1 MKHIVF
7 LLVLVA
13 AAVCGGPS
21 ICTAQTMVD
30 SVNQKN
36 NVTHT
41 TQVEAP
47 QSAGDADNVADT
59 VVDSAALAKAKPFQ
73 PNPKKAGLYSALVPG
88 VGQLYNRQYWKIP
101 VVYVG
106 LGVCA
111 YFLVTNYRNYQSY
124 YTAYVGRIANPYPT
138 DKYVGYLTTSQLQQY
153 ANDDNKYL
161 DITALCTV
169 VGYALQVLDAVT
181 GAHLKNFDISRD
193 ISMKVQPVAM
203 PNGIGLGLVLNMK

>member
-1 MKHIVF
+1 MKRVF
-7 LLVLVA
+7 FWLVIGLI
-13 AAVCGGPS
+13 AVCGDTQH
-21 ICTAQTMVD
+21 CAAQTAGD
-30 SVNQKN
+30 SLAQKN
-36 NVTHT
+36 DVIHT
-41 TQVEAP
+41 SQGAAQQGAADV
-47 QSAGDADNVADT
+47 DNVADT
-59 VVDSAALAKAKPFQ
+59 VVDSAAMAKAKPFQ

-88 VGQLYNRQYWKIP
+88 LGQIYNRQYWKVP

-111 YFLVTNYRNYQSY
+111 YFLVTNYTKYESY

-138 DKYVGYLTTSQLQQY
+138 DKYVGILSTPQLQQY
-153 ANDDNKYL
+153 QQDYDKYL

-203 PNGIGLGLVLNMK
+203 PNGIGLGLVMNMK